1 MLGWLVLYGLLVCTC
16 NVFLLDMLFSII
28 VYGLFILSVAIVMDC
43 WISHCPIRS
52 VF

>member
-1 MLGWLVLYGLLVCTC
+1 MACWNVLVMFFFVGYV
-16 NVFLLDMLFSII
+16 FSII

-43 WISHCPIRS
+43 WISDCPIRS